1 MTEYLLILVSTVL
14 VNNFVLV
21 QFLGLC
27 PFMGVS
33 NKLETAIGMSLATTF
48 VLTLSSVCSY
58 LVYTYLLEPFALEY
72 LKTISFILVIAVMVQ
87 FAEMVVRKVSPV
99 LYRVLGIFLPLITT
113 NCAVLGV
120 ALLNLKRDNSFVESL
135 FYGFGAAVGFSL
147 VLILFAA
154 MRERINVADV
164 PTPFKGSAI
173 GMITAGLM
181 SLAFM
186 GFTGLVPS

>member
-1 MTEYLLILVSTVL
+1 MTEYLLILISTIL

-33 NKLETAIGMSLATTF
+33 NKLETAMGMSLATTF
-48 VLTLSSVCSY
+48 VLTLSSLCSY
-58 LVYTYLLEPFALEY
+58 LAYEYLLAPLGLTF
-72 LKTISFILVIAVMVQ
+72 LKTITFILVIAVVVQ
-87 FAEMVVRKVSPV
+87 FTEMVVRKTSPL

-120 ALLNLKRDNSFVESL
+120 ALLNLNKDNNFIESIL
-135 FYGFGAAVGFSL
+135 YGFGAAVGFSL
-147 VLILFAA
+147 VLVLFAA
-154 MRERINVADV
+154 MRERIAVADV
-164 PTPFKGSAI
+164 PKPFKGSAI
-173 GMITAGLM
+173 AMVTAGLM

-186 GFTGLVPS
+186 GFTGLVSI

>member
-1 MTEYLLILVSTVL
+1 MTEYLLILVSTIL

-33 NKLETAIGMSLATTF
+33 GKLETAMGMSLATTF

-58 LVYTYLLEPFALEY
+58 LVFTYLLTPFSLGY
-72 LKTISFILVIAVMVQ
+72 LKTITFILVIAVMVQ
-87 FAEMVVRKVSPV
+87 FTEMVVRKVSPV

-120 ALLNLKRDNSFVESL
+120 ALLNLKKDNDFIDSL

-154 MRERINVADV
+154 ARERINAADV
-164 PTPFKGSAI
+164 PKPFKGSAI

-186 GFTGLVPS
+186 GFTGLVPN

>member
-1 MTEYLLILVSTVL
+1 MNEYILLLISTIL

-33 NKLETAIGMSLATTF
+33 NKLNSAMGMSFATTF
-48 VLTLSSVCSY
+48 VLTLSATLSY
-58 LVYTYLLEPFALEY
+58 LIYQYLLKPFELEY
-72 LKTISFILVIAVMVQ
+72 LKTIGFILAIATVVQ
-87 FAEMVVRKVSPV
+87 FTEMMVRKTSP
-99 LYRVLGIFLPLITT
+99 LLHRVLGIYLPLITT

-120 ALLNLKRDNSFVESL
+120 ALLNTQKAHNFISSVL
-135 FYGFGAAVGFSL
+135 YGFGAAVGFSL

-154 MRERINVADV
+154 LRERIDAADV
-164 PTPFKGSAI
+164 PKPFQGAGI
-173 GMITAGLM
+173 AMVTAGLM

-186 GFTGLVPS
+186 GFTGLVKV

>member
-33 NKLETAIGMSLATTF
+33 NKLETAMGMSLATTF
-48 VLTLSSVCSY
+48 VLTLASLCSY
-58 LVYTYLLEPFALEY
+58 LAYQYLLLPLGLDY
-72 LKTISFILVIAVMVQ
+72 LKTITFILVIAVVVQ
-87 FAEMVVRKVSPV
+87 FTEMVVRKTSPL

-120 ALLNLKRDNSFVESL
+120 ALLNLKKDNNFVESIL
-135 FYGFGAAVGFSL
+135 YGFGAAVGFSL
-147 VLILFAA
+147 VLVLFAA
-154 MRERINVADV
+154 LRERIAVADV
-164 PTPFKGSAI
+164 PVPFQGASV
-173 GMITAGLM
+173 GMITAGIM
-181 SLAFM
+181 ALAFL
-186 GFTGLVPS
+186 GFAGLVSI